1 MIRRQVLQSESY
13 KVQNVVKI
21 NATMCGLF
29 AVISTVSTQLP
40 SDVENRVDRALN
52 AIQHRGPDAR
62 GTFVD
67 PKKRF
72 AFGHVR
78 LSVIDIAATSNQPF
92 WSSCGRYCILF
103 NGEIYNYIELRERL
117 IREGVA
123 FRTQSDTEVLLQAL
137 ITWGSK
143 CLNMLNGMW
152 GLVFVDTQTG
162 RFIISRDRFGVKP
175 LYTFVHNGSLVIC
188 SEAKGILAYLDSSPT
203 PNCESIGLF
212 LKFGVGAERC
222 ESWFQGI
229 NRFPVASYVEA
240 IADRQGD
247 LFQAPTAYWEYPTS
261 RTIDSMEDVAEQ
273 LRETLVD
280 AIRIRLRSD
289 VPVGLSLSAG
299 LDSSAI
305 AGLTADRLD
314 RHLLSFT
321 SWFEPVE
328 KSELQGAQKIASK
341 FGHTLTP
348 IQQADQASTLQDLR
362 TCIYHLDSG
371 HASTAIV
378 PYLNLCRKAR
388 QSVTVML
395 EGQGADELLGGYP
408 GLALLA
414 GADWLMRGKFR
425 SFFECCRQ
433 YGRQKDWKRLPLE
446 YLRYASRA
454 IYSRQATRWNSGNF
468 LGAIAAK
475 ADPENLIDVGLRT
488 NNLANGLKLSHH
500 EGLVSLLHYGDAISM
515 SVNLET
521 RCPFMDYR
529 IVELGFQIRTSLLIN
544 HGFGK
549 LPLRRS
555 MDTILPK
562 EICWNLRKDG
572 FTNPTATVIR
582 EYVRMHG
589 LPYDALKLA
598 VKLGIFKNAEELQQS
613 ALKLPENILY
623 RVFSVLIWVEVFY
636 LQTAG
641 LKD

>member
-1 MIRRQVLQSESY
+1 
-13 KVQNVVKI
+13 
-21 NATMCGLF
+21 MCGLF
-29 AVISTVSTQLP
+29 AVLSNISDQLP
-40 SDVENRVDRALN
+40 TDIENRLHRALN

-62 GTFVD
+62 GTYVD

-72 AFGHVR
+72 AFGHIR

-92 WSSCGRYCILF
+92 WSSCGRYCIIF

-117 IREGVA
+117 TQEGVV
-123 FRTQSDTEVLLQAL
+123 FRSQSDTEVLLQA
-137 ITWGSK
+137 IIKWGTK

-162 RFIISRDRFGVKP
+162 RFLISRDRFGVKP
-175 LYTFVHNGSLVIC
+175 LYTFEHNGSLIIC
-188 SEAKGILAYLDSSPT
+188 SEAKGILAYVDSMPA
-203 PNCESIGLF
+203 PNCETIGLF
-212 LKFGVGAERC
+212 LKYGVGAERR

-229 NRFPVASYVEA
+229 ERFPIASFLETNG
-240 IADRQGD
+240 DRQGN
-247 LFQAPTAYWEYPTS
+247 FCTTPTTYWQYPTS
-261 RTIDSMEDVAEQ
+261 RTIDSMEDAAEQ

-299 LDSSAI
+299 LDSSTI
-305 AGLTADRLD
+305 AGLTSNRLD

-321 SWFEPVE
+321 FWFEPVE
-328 KSELQGAQKIASK
+328 KSELKGAERIASQ
-341 FGHTLTP
+341 FGHTLTA
-348 IQQADQASTLQDLR
+348 IQQADRTSTLKDLA

-378 PYLNLCRKAR
+378 PYLTLCRQAR

-414 GADWLMRGKFR
+414 GADWMMRGNLREFIA
-425 SFFECCRQ
+425 CCRQ
-433 YGRQKDWKRLPLE
+433 YGRQKEWRRIPLE
-446 YLRYASRA
+446 YLRFASRY
-454 IYSRQATRWNSGNF
+454 IYSKQATRWNAGGL
-468 LGAIAAK
+468 LGAIAANVN
-475 ADPENLIDVGLRT
+475 PTNLIEVGFGT
-488 NNLANGLKLSHH
+488 DNLAKGLKLSHH

-544 HGFGK
+544 NDLGK
-549 LPLRRS
+549 MPLRRS
-555 MDTILPK
+555 MDAILPK
-562 EICWNLRKDG
+562 EVCWNLRKDG
-572 FTNPTATVIR
+572 FTNPVSTVVR
-582 EYVRMHG
+582 EQVIHNG
-589 LPYDALKLA
+589 LPQEALKLA
-598 VKLGIFKNAEELQQS
+598 VEFGIFKNADAIQDA

-623 RVFSVLIWVEVFY
+623 RIFSVLVWVELFY
-636 LQTAG
+636 LQKVG
-641 LKD
+641 LKN